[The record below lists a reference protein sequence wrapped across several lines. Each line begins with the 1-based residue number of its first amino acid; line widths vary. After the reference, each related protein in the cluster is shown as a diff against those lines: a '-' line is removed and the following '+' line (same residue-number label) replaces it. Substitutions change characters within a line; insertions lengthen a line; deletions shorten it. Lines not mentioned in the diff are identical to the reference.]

1 LDIITSIGFGLLI
14 LVGLSVV
21 VFLHEGGHFLAARWA
36 GVEVEAFAIGW
47 GKILWSWKPGRTE
60 YRICLLPL
68 GGYCKMKGEQDLVL
82 AIERSDEQVIA
93 SEGSLFGAPA
103 WKRIIISAAGPVANL
118 ITTLV
123 VFTVLALT
131 GVPSMGPQ
139 SRILLASDVD
149 GRTGTAAEAA
159 GLVSGDLVTA
169 VATKPVR
176 SFADLQAAIA
186 AQGTKTQTWTIERQG
201 AVLQKDVT
209 PQADPASGRSLV
221 GVYASNPPVLR
232 SVASQSPAALAGFR
246 PGDRVTAVD
255 GIPIDADQVFVQ
267 KVTASKPS
275 HEVTVDRGG
284 QLVTL
289 TLVPEGP
296 KVPLGLSFQ
305 VPTYPAQGQSPD
317 RAVATGWTQTFDML
331 GQMLQGLGRLFLGKE
346 NPVQALSGPI
356 GIVEQGTN
364 AVSTAFGFG
373 FDFGF
378 ATLVNIL
385 AFLSLALFLMNLLP
399 IPALDGGSIVVS
411 LVEGIRRRR
420 LSLKALMTYQQVGA
434 FVVLGLLIFTT
445 LNDFHLFGKV

>member
-1 LDIITSIGFGLLI
+1 MDIITSIGFGLLI

-47 GKILWSWKPGRTE
+47 GKVLWSWKPGRTE
-60 YRICLLPL
+60 YRVCLLPL

-82 AIERSDEQVIA
+82 ALERSDEQVTA

-118 ITTLV
+118 VTTLV
-123 VFTVLALT
+123 VFSVLALT

-159 GLVSGDLVTA
+159 GLASGDLVTA
-169 VATKPVR
+169 VAGKAVR
-176 SFADLQAAIA
+176 SFADLQSAIA

-209 PQADPASGRSLV
+209 PRSDSASGRPLV
-221 GVYASNPPVLR
+221 GVYASNPPIVR
-232 SVASQSPAALAGFR
+232 SVAPQSPAALAGFR
-246 PGDRVTAVD
+246 PNDRVTAVD
-255 GIPIDADQVFVQ
+255 GVPVDADQIFVQ

-275 HEVTVDRGG
+275 HEVIVDRSG

-289 TLVPEGP
+289 TFVPEGA
-296 KVPLGLSFQ
+296 KVALGLSFQ
-305 VPTYPAQGQSPD
+305 VPTYPAQGQSLD
-317 RAVATGWTQTFDML
+317 KAVVTGWTQTFDML
-331 GQMLQGLGRLFLGKE
+331 GQMLQGLGRLFIGKE
-346 NPVQALSGPI
+346 NPVQALSGPV
-356 GIVEQGTN
+356 GIVEQGTS

-411 LVEGIRRRR
+411 FVEGIRRRR

-434 FVVLGLLIFTT
+434 FLVLGLLIFTT